1 MSQNNY
7 DRRVIRETKLKLDSM
22 YPPPGRCGAAK
33 SKGRHTL
40 STETSGA
47 NLLPDRSGLH
57 RSPHSEPDAGPE
69 REPADKHTVTFR
81 GRWQKLPEAIVASR
95 ARRNER
101 ADRAR
106 LARELDHLTGHP
118 HIPAPLIEALQR
130 GADHED
136 PLSETIVTVG
146 GQRIYVA
153 VSSRGTGIPEPDSQ
167 GVWDGLT
174 STYREISAAPY
185 CADVV
190 VPLPQE
196 IAAIG
201 WTTAG
206 GQTVNVTPTKPPRLR
221 GILSVALFPLV
232 PLARAGD
239 LMVSSATTTSAAA
252 ALVLGTSSLSPVPV
266 PADPMPDLQPKT
278 GIAQRAPQVVGTLRP
293 EPVKVRVRVRPPS
306 SPRTKVSTQTSAP
319 RPEAIPTA
327 TGTARPTRPN
337 QSSTPAPE
345 QAAVTSKPSGQAPPN
360 NPVGQIEAGLE
371 TLIRNLPSVLGDGPT

>member
-118 HIPAPLIEALQR
+118 HIPANLIEALQR
-130 GADHED
+130 GTAHENSL
-136 PLSETIVTVG
+136 PETIVTVD
-146 GQRIYVA
+146 GQCLHFA

-167 GVWDGLT
+167 GVWDGIT
-174 STYREISAAPY
+174 STYRKISDEPY

-201 WTTAG
+201 WTDSA

-221 GILSVALFPLV
+221 GLLSVALF

-239 LMVSSATTTSAAA
+239 LMVSSATTTTSAAA

-293 EPVKVRVRVRPPS
+293 EPAKARAQVRFPT
-306 SPRTKVSTQTSAP
+306 SPRTNVTTRTSAP
-319 RPEAIPTA
+319 RPAVTPAATRSTVAEPVTPTGGSPAPTERPEVAPLVSESATPAIP
-327 TGTARPTRPN
+327 
-337 QSSTPAPE
+337 
-345 QAAVTSKPSGQAPPN
+345 APPAG
-360 NPVGQIEAGLE
+360 VGLE
-371 TLIRNLPSVLGDGPT
+371 TLLPGLPSLLRGSRP